1 MRKIKVL
8 ACGEASFLSSG
19 YSTYMRNLLI
29 ELSKYDDIEIA
40 EFGTY
45 GHINDS
51 RHNNKWKFF
60 GNLPASKE
68 EEAKYESN
76 IIYEYGAFRFEE
88 TLLKFKPDVVFDI
101 RDHWHF
107 VHENNSP
114 FRKHFN
120 WIIMPA
126 VDAEPQN
133 PDWIHTFLQAD
144 GVLTYCDWNNELLKK
159 QGNGNIK
166 CFGAAPSAAETCFQ
180 PLNKDEIK
188 KSVGLDR
195 YQNIIGTVMRNQA
208 RKLYPDLFEAFS
220 IFLNK
225 TGRDDVWLLCH
236 TTYPDGNGW
245 DFPYYINK
253 YNIGHRLLFTYQCLN
268 CGAIEIKPFND
279 VFSPCANCG
288 EIKSSMTNTSLG
300 IGSQDLAY
308 IYNCMD
314 VYIQYANSEGFGMPQ
329 VEAACCGV
337 PIMSVDYSAMSDIV
351 RKVDGTPLRVKGF
364 VNEIQTNCRRAIPDN
379 EFLADKLS
387 EFFNIPKTLRNL
399 KSKNIEKLARN
410 HFSWER
416 TAEIWYNTIKTV
428 SLNKKEDW
436 NSPPKIYPINN
447 TPPDNC
453 SKEKFVEWL
462 ILDVLKDESE
472 LNSYFHSKL
481 LRDLEI
487 GFVKIGHGGFYSN
500 EFLPVFF
507 EQNYQPFGINEAFQ
521 MVANMATQ
529 RNFWEEQRVKSN

>member
-144 GVLTYCDWNNELLKK
+144 GV
-159 QGNGNIK
+159 
-166 CFGAAPSAAETCFQ
+166 
-180 PLNKDEIK
+180 
-188 KSVGLDR
+188 
-195 YQNIIGTVMRNQA
+195 
-208 RKLYPDLFEAFS
+208 
-220 IFLNK
+220 
-225 TGRDDVWLLCH
+225 
-236 TTYPDGNGW
+236 
-245 DFPYYINK
+245 
-253 YNIGHRLLFTYQCLN
+253 
-268 CGAIEIKPFND
+268 
-279 VFSPCANCG
+279 
-288 EIKSSMTNTSLG
+288 
-300 IGSQDLAY
+300 
-308 IYNCMD
+308 
-314 VYIQYANSEGFGMPQ
+314 
-329 VEAACCGV
+329 
-337 PIMSVDYSAMSDIV
+337 
-351 RKVDGTPLRVKGF
+351 
-364 VNEIQTNCRRAIPDN
+364 
-379 EFLADKLS
+379 
-387 EFFNIPKTLRNL
+387 
-399 KSKNIEKLARN
+399 
-410 HFSWER
+410 
-416 TAEIWYNTIKTV
+416 
-428 SLNKKEDW
+428 
-436 NSPPKIYPINN
+436 
-447 TPPDNC
+447 
-453 SKEKFVEWL
+453 
-462 ILDVLKDESE
+462 
-472 LNSYFHSKL
+472 
-481 LRDLEI
+481 
-487 GFVKIGHGGFYSN
+487 
-500 EFLPVFF
+500 
-507 EQNYQPFGINEAFQ
+507 
-521 MVANMATQ
+521 
-529 RNFWEEQRVKSN
+529 